1 MVTDPVLQSVFRA
14 VIAAWTGYLSV
25 VLQGMTATGIRTRIE
40 EILGS
45 DRMSTVRDEASL
57 HRIIMLEFIQVGK
70 ITSRELFIFSVVL
83 DRYDIPRELLLRTL
97 RGQRTSD
104 GVPFEDA
111 WSARSPAA
119 SASAEGAE
127 LALQSAFRAGL
138 SPDAFRDIISAWVA
152 FLSSIRPGTPA
163 LRIRARIAEMLM
175 SDRISAV
182 RDESTLHL
190 ILMLE
195 FIPVS
200 RLRSGEI
207 KKILGILTRYPIPT
221 DLLLSAFEGRRSSDG
236 VMFGELWNARM
247 ADPATSPAPAGV
259 NFRSDAERSI
269 LRPGSLVEMI
279 GRRDQDSERQVRH
292 LSVWMTSRV
301 LGDAAIGKLIGLQTA
316 EALLELIRKVA
327 RSPLFSDVIE
337 GWQRFLIRSGQ
348 ASAAEDANASLLRSV
363 IRNRLW
369 QFGSAESIHTAL
381 FRVFGQSG
389 LRGRDDWEALRAHAV
404 AAGLPESLF
413 RSNGEVSVQDPP
425 EGHEGGRAESLAAGS
440 DATRS
445 GDARISGIRD
455 RQYDADGVD
464 TDAHIIAFLEEG
476 TLAGRSSVEEL
487 KDRIRLRGLDFVLGH
502 PVLAPS
508 VIDRIPDLFTPEMIG
523 SHLLDALKVHISD
536 PEVSGFIGLLM
547 GRFLKDAGKRRIG
560 LLLAAFREIWYRPTV
575 PVQMRVSGFLREM
588 FRFREMEFAAK
599 NVLRDRSLLPL
610 RTSRYKPIRDLVM
623 QVMRYEGRTLHDFQ
637 EIFTYFLDNGI
648 IMPHGMVL
656 NEKDLYE
663 RLREYLPKAPEAI
676 RAMLHAGAARQSSRK
691 RILRFMATGF
701 EKDFLMVIHPT
712 LMQTLELFSRLAAR
726 HFRIDF
732 WKLAG
737 ARGRQDKWDIILE
750 HWAALSQKLRDP
762 VDLLATLVRRILDK
776 LSVEELDLFHSLP
789 ISQMVVSER
798 DLWKEMLV
806 LVPELRAP
814 LPEKERKLKKKQ
826 QAVEE
831 AGPVEPELLQP
842 GEGTTIMNAGLI
854 LLWPFL
860 GRYFDFLNLT
870 DGRNFIGEDEKIRAI
885 QLTEYMVTGKTE
897 LDVFNLSLN
906 KLLCGAEQD
915 VAIPPVL
922 DIKPEEEELTGKMLV
937 GAISNWEKMNTTRPE
952 TFRESF
958 LQREGRLYLLEDRW
972 ELTVERKAY
981 DMLLNTLPWN
991 IAMIQLNWMPLRLV
1005 INWR

>member
-1 MVTDPVLQSVFRA
+1 
-14 VIAAWTGYLSV
+14 
-25 VLQGMTATGIRTRIE
+25 
-40 EILGS
+40 
-45 DRMSTVRDEASL
+45 
-57 HRIIMLEFIQVGK
+57 
-70 ITSRELFIFSVVL
+70 
-83 DRYDIPRELLLRTL
+83 
-97 RGQRTSD
+97 
-104 GVPFEDA
+104 
-111 WSARSPAA
+111 
-119 SASAEGAE
+119 
-127 LALQSAFRAGL
+127 
-138 SPDAFRDIISAWVA
+138 
-152 FLSSIRPGTPA
+152 
-163 LRIRARIAEMLM
+163 
-175 SDRISAV
+175 
-182 RDESTLHL
+182 
-190 ILMLE
+190 
-195 FIPVS
+195 
-200 RLRSGEI
+200 
-207 KKILGILTRYPIPT
+207 
-221 DLLLSAFEGRRSSDG
+221 
-236 VMFGELWNARM
+236 
-247 ADPATSPAPAGV
+247 
-259 NFRSDAERSI
+259 
-269 LRPGSLVEMI
+269 
-279 GRRDQDSERQVRH
+279 
-292 LSVWMTSRV
+292 
-301 LGDAAIGKLIGLQTA
+301 
-316 EALLELIRKVA
+316 
-327 RSPLFSDVIE
+327 
-337 GWQRFLIRSGQ
+337 
-348 ASAAEDANASLLRSV
+348 
-363 IRNRLW
+363 
-369 QFGSAESIHTAL
+369 
-381 FRVFGQSG
+381 
-389 LRGRDDWEALRAHAV
+389 
-404 AAGLPESLF
+404 
-413 RSNGEVSVQDPP
+413 
-425 EGHEGGRAESLAAGS
+425 
-440 DATRS
+440 
-445 GDARISGIRD
+445 
-455 RQYDADGVD
+455 
-464 TDAHIIAFLEEG
+464 
-476 TLAGRSSVEEL
+476 
-487 KDRIRLRGLDFVLGH
+487 
-502 PVLAPS
+502 
-508 VIDRIPDLFTPEMIG
+508 
-523 SHLLDALKVHISD
+523 
-536 PEVSGFIGLLM
+536 
-547 GRFLKDAGKRRIG
+547 
-560 LLLAAFREIWYRPTV
+560 
-575 PVQMRVSGFLREM
+575 
-588 FRFREMEFAAK
+588 
-599 NVLRDRSLLPL
+599 
-610 RTSRYKPIRDLVM
+610 M

-676 RAMLHAGAARQSSRK
+676 RAMLHAGAARQTSRK

-776 LSVEELDLFHSLP
+776 LSVEELDLFHNLP

-814 LPEKERKLKKKQ
+814 LPEKERKLKKRQ

-922 DIKPEEEELTGKMLV
+922 DFKPEEEELTGKMLV

>member
-1 MVTDPVLQSVFRA
+1 
-14 VIAAWTGYLSV
+14 
-25 VLQGMTATGIRTRIE
+25 MTAAGIRTRIE

-45 DRMSTVRDEASL
+45 DRMTTVRDEASL
-57 HRIIMLEFIQVGK
+57 HRILMLEFIQVGK
-70 ITSRELFIFSVVL
+70 ITSRELFLFSVVL

-119 SASAEGAE
+119 SASAEVAE
-127 LALQSAFRAGL
+127 PALQSAFRAGL
-138 SPDAFRDIISAWVA
+138 SPDAFRAIISAWVA
-152 FLSSIRPGTPA
+152 FLSFIRPGTPA

-182 RDESTLHL
+182 RDESSLHL
-190 ILMLE
+190 VLMLE

-207 KKILGILTRYPIPT
+207 KKILGILTRYPIPA
-221 DLLLSAFEGRRSSDG
+221 DLLLSAFEGRRSADG
-236 VMFGELWNARM
+236 VMFGELWKARM

-259 NFRSDAERSI
+259 NFRADAERSI
-269 LRPGSLVEMI
+269 LRPGSLVEMLA
-279 GRRDQDSERQVRH
+279 RRDQGSERQVRH

-301 LGDAAIGKLIGLQTA
+301 LGEAAIGKLIGLQTA

-348 ASAAEDANASLLRSV
+348 ASGAGDASASLLRSV
-363 IRNRLW
+363 MRNRLW
-369 QFGSAESIHTAL
+369 QFGSADSIHAAL

-389 LRGRDDWEALRAHAV
+389 LRGRDGWEVLRAHAV

-413 RSNGEVSVQDPP
+413 RSSGEVSVQDPP
-425 EGHEGGRAESLAAGS
+425 EGHEGGRAESPAAGS
-440 DATRS
+440 DATMS

-455 RQYDADGVD
+455 RQSDADGVD
-464 TDAHIIAFLEEG
+464 SDADIIAFLEEG
-476 TLAGRSSVEEL
+476 TLAGRSSDEEL

-508 VIDRIPDLFTPEMIG
+508 VIDRIPDLFTREMIG
-523 SHLLDALKVHISD
+523 THLLDAFKGHISD
-536 PEVSGFIGLLM
+536 PEVSGFIGLLL

-560 LLLAAFREIWYRPTV
+560 RLLAAFREIWYRPTV

-588 FRFREMEFAAK
+588 FRFREMEFAARD
-599 NVLRDRSLLPL
+599 VLRDRSLLPL
-610 RTSRYKPIRDLVM
+610 RASRYKPIRDLVM

-726 HFRIDF
+726 HFQIDF

-776 LSVEELDLFHSLP
+776 LSVEELDLFRSLP

-814 LPEKERKLKKKQ
+814 LPDKERKLKKRQ

-860 GRYFDFLNLT
+860 GRYFEFLNLS

-958 LQREGRLYLLEDRW
+958 LQREGRLYLLDDRW